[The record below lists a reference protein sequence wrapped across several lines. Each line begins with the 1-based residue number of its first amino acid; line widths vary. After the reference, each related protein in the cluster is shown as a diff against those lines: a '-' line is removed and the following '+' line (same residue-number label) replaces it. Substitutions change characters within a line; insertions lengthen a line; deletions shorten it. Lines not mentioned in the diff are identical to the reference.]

1 MGSEHSHVV
10 TMVRGTRG
18 YLALEWVSNRP
29 ITIKADVYSY
39 QMLLLEIVGG
49 QRNLDITFDAEEFF
63 YPRWAFKVQISQ
75 VLISVNHKLL
85 SV

>member
-49 QRNLDITFDAEEFF
+49 
-63 YPRWAFKVQISQ
+63 
-75 VLISVNHKLL
+75 
-85 SV
+85 